1 VLRCL
6 LVDDNRD
13 FLDAA
18 EHLLAGQELA
28 ARAPSTRVVL
38 ISAHERED
46 LHELIDETRALGFV
60 PKRLLGAREIEAL
73 L

>member
-1 VLRCL
+1 
-6 LVDDNRD
+6 
-13 FLDAA
+13 
-18 EHLLAGQELA
+18 
-28 ARAPSTRVVL
+28 VVL

-46 LHELIDETRALGFV
+46 LHELIDETRAIWFV